1 MNGNGNSQIL
11 PAQTDMQMDSI
22 SHQITEQE
30 RTFAIEHLIRTR
42 DTFLKSI
49 KNVDEKTWYRRPGPG
64 QWSVA
69 ECAEHLMLTE
79 VYYFMPSI
87 QKMLAEG
94 PDPSRMEQVI
104 GKDAIAISSMEDR
117 SYKAVGAPWE
127 ETNDREIDK
136 NMLMETFLVK
146 RNEVIQYLLN
156 TKDPLRAVF
165 FDAPGLGLVDA
176 FQFILYISAHT
187 TRHTGQILDIVN
199 MEFHP
204 NTVAVHG

>member
-1 MNGNGNSQIL
+1 MEHV
-11 PAQTDMQMDSI
+11 

-42 DTFLKSI
+42 DSLINTLGHV
-49 KNVDEKTWYRRPGPG
+49 NEKTWYLRPGSG

-79 VYYFMPSI
+79 VYYFMPNI

-94 PDPSRMEQVI
+94 IDPSKMDQVI

-117 SYKAVGAPWE
+117 SYKVTGAPWVE
-127 ETNDREIDK
+127 SNDREIDK
-136 NMLMETFLVK
+136 SMLTETFLVK
-146 RNEVIQYLLN
+146 RNEVIQYLLT

-165 FDAPGLGLVDA
+165 FDAPGLGWVDA
-176 FQFILYISAHT
+176 YQFILYISAHT
-187 TRHTGQILDIVN
+187 TRHTGQIQDILEL
-199 MEFHP
+199 EFHP
-204 NTVAVHG
+204 NTVAVQR